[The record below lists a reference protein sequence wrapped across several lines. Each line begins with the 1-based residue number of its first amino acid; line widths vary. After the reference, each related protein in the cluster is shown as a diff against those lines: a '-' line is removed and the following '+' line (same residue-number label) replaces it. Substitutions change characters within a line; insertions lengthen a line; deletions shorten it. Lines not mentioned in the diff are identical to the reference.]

1 MSFVIDSAP
10 TTSKTAIKMSLS
22 EFMKSAG
29 GEKINAIFRDVTTG
43 SYMECH
49 VAFYEATGI
58 WIPELQDAFQKMD
71 AIVVM
76 GEKVLP
82 KELR

>member
-1 MSFVIDSAP
+1 MSFVINSAP
-10 TTSKTAIKMSLS
+10 STTKPAVNMSLS

-29 GEKINAIFRDVTTG
+29 GEKINAIFRDVNTG

-58 WIPELQDAFQKMD
+58 WIPELQEAFQKMD

-76 GEKVLP
+76 GDRVQP